1 MRLLAML
8 CLLTS
13 VCRGSDSTY
22 TAARSEQEASV
33 EKQQTSVRAQRTAA
47 VAQNPSFFVSKQPEL
62 GPEIAR
68 ELIPSEEIRDIVDQ
82 GAKLSG
88 LDTDLVRA
96 VVRRESAYNPWATS
110 TKGAQGL
117 MQLMPSVQA
126 QFGVTDPYDPKQ
138 NVAAGT
144 RLLKQLLDQFDG
156 DLPRALGAYNAGPA
170 RVEQWGGVPPFPET
184 MQYVNGIMSDIGK
197 K

>member
-8 CLLTS
+8 CLLLS

-22 TAARSEQEASV
+22 TAARSAQEASV

-47 VAQNPSFFVSKQPEL
+47 VAQNPSFFVSKLPEL
-62 GPEIAR
+62 GPEIVR
-68 ELIPSEEIRDIVDQ
+68 EVIPPEEIRDIIDE

-184 MQYVNGIMSDIGK
+184 MQYVSGILSDIGK